1 MIGDLR
7 HRVTLQQVVDV
18 ADAGGGSTQSW
29 QDVVTLWA
37 EILPLSGGED
47 VRAMAVSS
55 TQKYR
60 LRLRYR
66 ADITPAQ
73 RFVRDAQILN
83 IRAVRDRDGRG
94 RWIECLCEAG
104 VAD

>member
-18 ADAGGGSTQSW
+18 ADAGGGSAQSW
-29 QDVVTLWA
+29 QDVATLWA
-37 EILPLSGGED
+37 EILPLSGGEG
-47 VRAMAVSS
+47 VHAMAVMP

-60 LRLRYR
+60 LRLRHR
-66 ADITPAQ
+66 TDITPAR
-73 RFVRDAQILN
+73 RFVRGTQILN

-94 RWIECLCEAG
+94 RWLECLCEAG